1 MKQMN
6 DVDVLFEAIDENPD
20 HYQEIVQH
28 QDAIKSLGRW
38 PLISAINQVTPIEKA
53 KPAKTKP
60 AMQPSQKSVAVTE
73 QVISEIVMLTQTQT
87 AVTEEAEVITLAVDE
102 VLAVEVPVVEQQPAV
117 VNAPIE
123 EKRIKPFHLNQLINT
138 LVVDTAHI
146 KSAST
151 ENISSL
157 FERLNR
163 S

>member
-1 MKQMN
+1 
-6 DVDVLFEAIDENPD
+6 
-20 HYQEIVQH
+20 
-28 QDAIKSLGRW
+28 
-38 PLISAINQVTPIEKA
+38 
-53 KPAKTKP
+53 
-60 AMQPSQKSVAVTE
+60 MQPSQKSVAVTE